1 VLRQSVRLLTACAVI
16 GLCALA
22 LVRGVGIARF
32 ADARAHAGAPDSRAD
47 VMWAWIDVPGVAALA
62 RQAMLTGGV
71 DPRDSEGV
79 RQREAALTAVLAA
92 RPLSSE
98 DWLSLAGAR
107 LVAREPYDKV
117 LAALAMSSVTG
128 PNEGNVMF
136 RRGTFGLVQWEI
148 LPADVRRRVIVDL
161 AAPTLTGI
169 VLDVEAKVARDVLS
183 VKDVGVRDE
192 IAGLLRAEGVLAKDL
207 ARIGL

>member
-16 GLCALA
+16 GLCAFA
-22 LVRGVGIARF
+22 LVRGVGIAQF
-32 ADARAHAGAPDSRAD
+32 ADARAHAGAPDARAEA
-47 VMWAWIDVPGVAALA
+47 VRAWIDVPGVAALA

-71 DPRDSEGV
+71 DPRDSESV
-79 RQREAALTAVLAA
+79 RKREAALTAVLAA

-148 LPADVRRRVIVDL
+148 LPADVRRRVITDL

>member
-1 VLRQSVRLLTACAVI
+1 MR
-16 GLCALA
+16 
-22 LVRGVGIARF
+22 
-32 ADARAHAGAPDSRAD
+32 
-47 VMWAWIDVPGVAALA
+47 AWIDVPGVAALA
-62 RQAMLTGGV
+62 RQATLTGGL

-79 RQREAALTAVLAA
+79 RKREQALAAVLAT
-92 RPLSSE
+92 RPLSSA

-107 LVAREPYDKV
+107 LVAHEPYDKV

-136 RRGTFGLVQWEI
+136 QRGTFGLVQWEI
-148 LPADVRRRVIVDL
+148 LPPDVRRRVIADL

-169 VLDVEAKVARDVLS
+169 VLDEEAKVARDVLG